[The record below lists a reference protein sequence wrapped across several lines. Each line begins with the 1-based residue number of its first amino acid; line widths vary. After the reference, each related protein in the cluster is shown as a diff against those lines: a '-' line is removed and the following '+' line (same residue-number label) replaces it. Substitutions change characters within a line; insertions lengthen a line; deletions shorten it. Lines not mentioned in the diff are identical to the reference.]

1 MNIFHLLKSLPC
13 NFLFFSR
20 GWSIKVY
27 NMTVPIFQIFLSFMY
42 ELATKKSGF
51 FPLPEFPT
59 AKSFGGGGFSLWS
72 AGSLFA
78 VHILL
83 LFCHLGSRALTGS
96 AVTAQAPRTRG
107 LRSYSGRLGCFTA
120 CGILVPQQGIKPE
133 PPAWQGSTMLH

>member
-1 MNIFHLLKSLPC
+1 
-13 NFLFFSR
+13 
-20 GWSIKVY
+20 
-27 NMTVPIFQIFLSFMY
+27 MTVPILQIFLSFMY

-59 AKSFGGGGFSLWS
+59 AKSFGRGFSLWS

-96 AVTAQAPRTRG
+96 AVTAHRLPEHVG
-107 LRSYSGRLGCFTA
+107 SGATVADLA
-120 CGILVPQQGIKPE
+120 ASQHV
-133 PPAWQGSTMLH
+133 GS